1 MSICPVRERLDH
13 DSAYKETAMKVRY
26 GWVMVAV
33 GGLMGCVAVGA
44 MMSLAVF
51 LQPITVA
58 TGWSRAAVSSAMT
71 LNFLV
76 MGAAGFGWGALND
89 RYGTRPVVL
98 SGAVL
103 LGLGLV
109 LASRAATELQ
119 FLLAYGLVV
128 GLSAGSFFVPMM
140 TAVSAWLPERRSLA
154 VSLVSAGIG
163 VAPITVSPF
172 AAWLL
177 ANSDWRSA
185 QLVIGIAAWVLLIP
199 AALAVRR
206 PPQGAAGT
214 GGSDSVAEP
223 PMAVGAALRSTP
235 FIVLAATFFA
245 CCATHA
251 GPIFHTI
258 SYAMVCGIA
267 PLAAVTIYSLEGLA
281 GLGGRVVF
289 GLMGDRYGAK
299 HVLIAG
305 LLIQALAAGSFMFAN
320 RLGEFYAV
328 ASVFGFAYG
337 GVMPLYAV
345 LARDYFGQQIMG
357 TVLGAAAMVSSLG
370 MAIGPWIG
378 GWLFDLFGSYSPM
391 YIYSFAIGLGAA
403 AIAFAFPPAIRGQ
416 APNYLQ
422 PRAA

>member
-1 MSICPVRERLDH
+1 
-13 DSAYKETAMKVRY
+13 MKVQY
-26 GWVMVAV
+26 GWVIVAI
-33 GGLMGCVAVGA
+33 GALMSCVSVGA

-51 LQPITVA
+51 LQPITQA
-58 TGWSRAAVSSAMT
+58 TGWTRAGVSSAMT
-71 LNFLV
+71 LNFLI
-76 MGAAGFGWGALND
+76 MGAAGFAWGAVND
-89 RYGTRPVVL
+89 RFGTRPVVL
-98 SGAVL
+98 AGAVL

-109 LASRAATELQ
+109 LASRAASQTQ
-119 FLLAYGLVV
+119 FLLAYGVVV
-128 GLSAGSFFVPMM
+128 GLSAGSFIVPMM
-140 TAVSAWLPERRSLA
+140 TAVSAWLPNRRSLA

-163 VAPITVSPF
+163 VAPMTVSPF

-177 ANSDWRSA
+177 QNTDWRSA
-185 QLVIGIAAWVLLIP
+185 QLTIGLVVWVLLIP
-199 AALAVRR
+199 AALLVRPAPR
-206 PPQGAAGT
+206 GEAHGAGADTAG
-214 GGSDSVAEP
+214 ER
-223 PMAVGAALRSTP
+223 PMAVGEALRSTP

-267 PLAAVTIYSLEGLA
+267 PIAAVTIYSLEGFA
-281 GLGGRVVF
+281 GLIGRIVF
-289 GLMGDRYGAK
+289 GLAGDRYGARR
-299 HVLIAG
+299 VLMAG
-305 LLIQALAAGSFMFAN
+305 LVVQAFAAGSFAFAN

-328 ASVFGFAYG
+328 AAVFGFAYG

-378 GWLFDLFGSYSPM
+378 GWLFDTFGSYAPM

-403 AIAFAFPPAIRGQ
+403 AIALAFPPPLTRPTG
-416 APNYLQ
+416 LQ
-422 PRAA
+422 SA

>member
-1 MSICPVRERLDH
+1 MRVQ
-13 DSAYKETAMKVRY
+13 Y

-33 GGLMGCVAVGA
+33 GALMGCVAVGA

-51 LQPITVA
+51 LQPITEA
-58 TGWSRAAVSSAMT
+58 TGWSRAGVSGAMT
-71 LNFLV
+71 LSFLV

-98 SGAVL
+98 AGSIL

-109 LASRAATELQ
+109 LASRAATPTQ
-119 FLLAYGLVV
+119 FLLAYGLLV
-128 GLSAGSFFVPMM
+128 GVSAGSFFVPMM
-140 TAVSAWLPERRSLA
+140 TAVSAWLPNNRSIA
-154 VSLVSAGIG
+154 VSLVSAGVG
-163 VAPITVSPF
+163 VAPMTVSPL

-177 ANSDWRSA
+177 QQGDWRAA
-185 QLVIGIAAWVLLIP
+185 QLTIGLAAWALLVP
-199 AALAVRR
+199 AALLVR
-206 PPQGAAGT
+206 PAPVAPVP
-214 GGSDSVAEP
+214 GSHEP
-223 PMAVGAALRSTP
+223 REPMRVGDALRSTP

-258 SYAMVCGIA
+258 SYALLCGI
-267 PLAAVTIYSLEGLA
+267 PTVAAVSIYSLEGLA

-299 HVLIAG
+299 RVLIAG
-305 LLIQALAAGSFMFAN
+305 LLIQAFAAGSFMFAN

-328 ASVFGFAYG
+328 ATVFGFAYG

-378 GWLFDLFGSYSPM
+378 GWLFDTFGSYAPL
-391 YIYSFAIGLGAA
+391 YLYSFAVGLGAV
-403 AIAFAFPPAIRGQ
+403 AIALAFPPPLVRVLTRLPA
-416 APNYLQ
+416 
-422 PRAA
+422 

>member
-1 MSICPVRERLDH
+1 
-13 DSAYKETAMKVRY
+13 MKVQY
-26 GWVMVAV
+26 GWVIVAI
-33 GGLMGCVAVGA
+33 GALMSCVSVGA

-51 LQPITVA
+51 LQPITQA
-58 TGWSRAAVSSAMT
+58 TGWTRAGVSSAMT
-71 LNFLV
+71 LNFLI
-76 MGAAGFGWGALND
+76 MGAAGFAWGAVND
-89 RYGTRPVVL
+89 RFGTRPVVL
-98 SGAVL
+98 AGAVL

-109 LASRAATELQ
+109 LASRAASQTQ
-119 FLLAYGLVV
+119 FLLAYGVVV
-128 GLSAGSFFVPMM
+128 GLSAGSFIVPMM
-140 TAVSAWLPERRSLA
+140 TAVSAWLPNRRSLA

-163 VAPITVSPF
+163 VAPMTVSPF

-177 ANSDWRSA
+177 QNTDWRSA
-185 QLVIGIAAWVLLIP
+185 QLTIGLVVWVLLIP
-199 AALAVRR
+199 AALFVRR
-206 PPQGAAGT
+206 TPREGPVIGST
-214 GGSDSVAEP
+214 GER

-258 SYAMVCGIA
+258 SYAMVCGISSI
-267 PLAAVTIYSLEGLA
+267 AAVSIYSLEGLA
-281 GLGGRVVF
+281 GLGGRIVF
-289 GLMGDRYGAK
+289 GLAGDRFGARR
-299 HVLIAG
+299 VLMAG
-305 LLIQALAAGSFMFAN
+305 LLVQALAAGSFMFAN

-328 ASVFGFAYG
+328 AAVFGFAYG

-378 GWLFDLFGSYSPM
+378 GWLFDTFGSYAPM

-403 AIAFAFPPAIRGQ
+403 AIALAFPPPLARP
-416 APNYLQ
+416 AELQ
-422 PRAA
+422 PA

>member
-1 MSICPVRERLDH
+1 MSIWSVPERLDH
-13 DSAYKETAMKVRY
+13 DSAYKERAMKLRY

-76 MGAAGFGWGALND
+76 IGAAGFGWAALND

-154 VSLVSAGIG
+154 VSLVSAGVG
-163 VAPITVSPF
+163 GAPMTVSPF

-177 ANSDWRSA
+177 ATTDWRSA
-185 QLVIGIAAWVLLIP
+185 QLIIGIAAWVLLVP
-199 AALAVRR
+199 AALFVRR
-206 PPQGAAGT
+206 APQ
-214 GGSDSVAEP
+214 SVAPGRATAAPEP
-223 PMAVGAALRSTP
+223 PMAVGTALRSTP

-267 PLAAVTIYSLEGLA
+267 PLAAVTIYSLEGFA
-281 GLGGRVVF
+281 GLVGRVAF
-289 GLMGDRYGAK
+289 GVAGDRYGAK
-299 HVLIAG
+299 RVLITG
-305 LLIQALAAGSFMFAN
+305 LFIQALAAGSFMFAN

-378 GWLFDLFGSYSPM
+378 GFLYGSFGSYAPL

-422 PRAA
+422 SRAA